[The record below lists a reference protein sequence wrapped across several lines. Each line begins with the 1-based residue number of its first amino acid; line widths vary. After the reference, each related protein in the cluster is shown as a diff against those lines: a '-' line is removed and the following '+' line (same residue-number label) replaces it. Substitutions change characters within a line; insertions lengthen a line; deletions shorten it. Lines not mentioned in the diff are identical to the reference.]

1 MRSRRLIYRAIARLV
16 EEGTRGHDARCDA
29 AAGAVLPGAD
39 RLPGHRRGG
48 ARCRAPIGSAV
59 LALPPGLVVRVAGG
73 VGPMLLAV
81 GAAIPAALERA
92 LETAGRAVL
101 CVALG
106 FTVFAPSPSRAFR
119 LTGLLTPASMLASY
133 LAALT
138 VMPPALLTARPAFL
152 CGRRAPLLP

>member
-29 AAGAVLPGAD
+29 APGAD

-59 LALPPGLVVRVAGG
+59 LARRGGAVAGHPRTVLVATLAATAALALPPGMVVRVAGG

-101 CVALG
+101 CVAL
-106 FTVFAPSPSRAFR
+106 
-119 LTGLLTPASMLASY
+119 
-133 LAALT
+133 
-138 VMPPALLTARPAFL
+138 
-152 CGRRAPLLP
+152 

>member
-1 MRSRRLIYRAIARLV
+1 
-16 EEGTRGHDARCDA
+16 
-29 AAGAVLPGAD
+29 VLA
-39 RLPGHRRGG
+39 RRGG
-48 ARCRAPIGSAV
+48 AVAGHPRTVLVATLAATAA
-59 LALPPGLVVRVAGG
+59 LALPPGMVVRVAGG